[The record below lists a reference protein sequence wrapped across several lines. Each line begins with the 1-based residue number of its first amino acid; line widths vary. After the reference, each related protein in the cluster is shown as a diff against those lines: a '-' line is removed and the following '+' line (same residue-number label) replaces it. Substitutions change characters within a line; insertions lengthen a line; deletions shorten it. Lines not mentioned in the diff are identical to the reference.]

1 MVGTRRA
8 ALLAL
13 VGVAVIVVA
22 PDPRLAFALV
32 DAAILLAMLA
42 DVALSAQLK
51 NLQVARSGDRATR
64 LGEPARVTVTVRNSG
79 SRRLRGA
86 LRDAWPPSAGAR
98 GNVHRVTIP
107 AREQRTVASSLV
119 PSRRGVRRAAVVTVR
134 AIGPLGLAGRQRRF
148 PAPWEVQVLPL
159 FRSRRLLAA
168 KLARLRQV
176 EGLIA
181 VRGRGQGSEFDSLR
195 EYVAGD
201 DPRSIDWRATARR
214 TSVVVRTYRAE
225 RDRRVIL
232 TLDTGRTS
240 AGRVGDL
247 PRLDHVLDAAQL
259 LAILAV
265 RAGDRVDLVAH
276 DALPRAALRGRA
288 LGGAML
294 PRLVNTLSTI
304 EPALVEADHVGLAT
318 AVLRMSTRRALVVLF
333 TDLLPAVVEESL
345 LPALPAL
352 TERHV
357 VLLAALGDPRVAE
370 MARERGSVRA
380 AYEAAAAERTMQ
392 ARRRLSTMLRH
403 RGVEIVDA
411 PPDQF
416 ASAVADRYL
425 ALKAA
430 GRL

>member
-13 VGVAVIVVA
+13 AGVAAVVVA
-22 PDPRLAFALV
+22 PAPGVAFVLV
-32 DAAILLAMLA
+32 DAALLLAVLA
-42 DVALSAQLK
+42 DVALAARLGSV
-51 NLQVARSGDRATR
+51 QVARGGDRATR
-64 LGEPARVTVTVRNSG
+64 LGEPARVTVSVRNSG
-79 SRRLRGA
+79 TRRLRGR

-98 GNVHRVTIP
+98 DTVHPVTIP
-107 AREQRTVASSLV
+107 AGEQRTVASTLV
-119 PSRRGVRRAAVVTVR
+119 PSRRGIRRAAVVTVR

-148 PAPWEVQVLPL
+148 PAPWAVQVLPM
-159 FRSRRLLAA
+159 FRSRRLLPE

-176 EGLIA
+176 EGLVA

-195 EYVAGD
+195 EYVPGD

-214 TSVVVRTYRAE
+214 TSVIVRTYRAE
-225 RDRRVIL
+225 RDRRLVL
-232 TLDTGRTS
+232 ALDTGRTS
-240 AGRVGDL
+240 AGRVGDA

-259 LAILAV
+259 LAVLAA

-276 DALPRAALRGRA
+276 DALPRASLRGRT

-294 PRLVNTLSTI
+294 ARLVHALTDV
-304 EPALVEADHVGLAT
+304 EPALVEADHAGMAG
-318 AVLRMSTRRALVVLF
+318 AVLRMSTRRSLVVLF
-333 TDLLPAVVEESL
+333 TDLVPAVVDESL

-357 VLLAALGDPRVAE
+357 VLLAALADPRVAE
-370 MARERGSVRA
+370 MASERGSARA

-392 ARRRLSTMLRH
+392 ARRELSAALRR

-411 PPDQF
+411 PPAEF

>member
-1 MVGTRRA
+1 MVLDIT
-8 ALLAL
+8 
-13 VGVAVIVVA
+13 
-22 PDPRLAFALV
+22 
-32 DAAILLAMLA
+32 
-42 DVALSAQLK
+42 LSAQLK
-51 NLQVARSGDRATR
+51 NLQVARGGERATR
-64 LGEPARVTVTVRNSG
+64 LGEPARVTVIVRNRG
-79 SRRLRGA
+79 SRPLRGT
-86 LRDAWPPSAGAR
+86 LHDAWPPSAGAR
-98 GNVHRVTIP
+98 AHLHPITVP
-107 AREQRTVASSLV
+107 AGEQRSVASTLV
-119 PSRRGVRRAAVVTVR
+119 PSRRGLRRAAVVTVR

-148 PAPWEVQVLPL
+148 PAPWQVQVLPL
-159 FRSRRLLAA
+159 FRSRRLLPE

-176 EGLIA
+176 EGAIS

-195 EYVAGD
+195 EYVPGD

-214 TSVVVRTYRAE
+214 VNVVVRTYRAE

-232 TLDTGRTS
+232 ALDTGRTS

-259 LAILAV
+259 LAVLAV

-276 DALPRAALRGRA
+276 DALPRAAVRGRS

-294 PRLVNTLSTI
+294 PRLVQALSTV
-304 EPALVEADHVGLAT
+304 EPALVEADHVGLAS
-318 AVLRMSTRRALVVLF
+318 AVLRMSTRRSLVVLF
-333 TDLLPAVVEESL
+333 TDLVPAVVEESL

-357 VLLAALGDPRVAE
+357 VLLAALADPQVAE

-380 AYEAAAAERTMQ
+380 AYAAAAAQRTMQ
-392 ARRRLSTMLRH
+392 ARRALSALLRH
-403 RGVEIVDA
+403 RGVEIVDS
-411 PPDQF
+411 PPSEF

>member
-22 PDPRLAFALV
+22 PAPGVAFVLV
-32 DAAILLAMLA
+32 DAAILLAMLV

-51 NLQVARSGDRATR
+51 TLQVARGGERATR
-64 LGEPARVTVTVRNSG
+64 LGEPARVTVSVRNLG
-79 SRRLRGA
+79 SRPLRGTVH
-86 LRDAWPPSAGAR
+86 DAWPPSAGAL
-98 GNVHRVTIP
+98 GNVHPVTVP
-107 AREQRTVASSLV
+107 AGEQRTVASTLV
-119 PSRRGVRRAAVVTVR
+119 PSRRGLRQAAVVTVR
-134 AIGPLGLAGRQRRF
+134 AVGPLGLAGRQRRF
-148 PAPWEVQVLPL
+148 PASWQVQVLPL
-159 FRSRRLLAA
+159 FRSRRLLPD

-176 EGLIA
+176 EGAIA

-195 EYVAGD
+195 EYVPGD
-201 DPRSIDWRATARR
+201 DPRAIDWRATARR
-214 TSVVVRTYRAE
+214 TNVVVRTYRAE
-225 RDRRVIL
+225 RDRRVVL
-232 TLDTGRTS
+232 ALDTGRTS

-259 LAILAV
+259 LAVLAV

-276 DALPRAALRGRA
+276 DALPRAALRGRT
-288 LGGAML
+288 LGSAML
-294 PRLVNTLSTI
+294 PRLVRALSLV
-304 EPALVEADHVGLAT
+304 EPALVEADHVGLAS
-318 AVLRMSTRRALVVLF
+318 AVLRMSTRRSLVVLF
-333 TDLLPAVVEESL
+333 TDLVPAVVEESL
-345 LPALPAL
+345 LAALPAL

-380 AYEAAAAERTMQ
+380 AYAAAAAERAMQ
-392 ARRRLSTMLRH
+392 ARRELSALLRS

-411 PPDQF
+411 PPGEF

-425 ALKAA
+425 ALKAN